1 MEKRKRLLSRLQK
14 KSENINELIKSRLNV
29 RTVNQE
35 FNQYDDLLKLCLD
48 THYHYHSK
56 LEDSQQR
63 DNNSRFDEVD
73 QNVFTFKRF
82 VHNYIKDNDENC
94 SRKSSK
100 SSQSK
105 KSSVSNGSRSSG
117 SSTSMKEQA
126 IKEKMRFAD
135 LMEEQSYMKQKNL

>member
-73 QNVFTFKRF
+73 QIVFTFKSF
-82 VHNYIKDNDENC
+82 VHNYIKGNDENC